1 MVAFASISFS
11 TCIWLVRASSRPVSN
26 LAASGTSA
34 VADHAFL
41 AEPLGSASASLSF
54 LADLSFATAFAF
66 GLAFSEFSCTTFK
79 VRTEEA
85 SAEFPLL
92 QEFPHLAVVSTNG
105 NCGVLIDDG
114 VHGDVFSNV
123 NTIWVGE
130 ILF

>member
-1 MVAFASISFS
+1 VFD
-11 TCIWLVRASSRPVSN
+11 
-26 LAASGTSA
+26 LAASGTST

-54 LADLSFATAFAF
+54 LAALPFTTAFAF

-92 QEFPHLAVVSTNG
+92 LKFSYLAVVCTNG
-105 NCGVLIDDG
+105 NRGVFIDDG
-114 VHGDVFSNV
+114 VHGDVFSNINNV
-123 NTIWVGE
+123 GVGE
-130 ILF
+130 IFF

>member
-1 MVAFASISFS
+1 
-11 TCIWLVRASSRPVSN
+11 VSN
-26 LAASGTSA
+26 LAASGTST
-34 VADHAFL
+34 VADHALL
-41 AEPLGSASASLSF
+41 AEPFGPASASLSF
-54 LADLSFATAFAF
+54 LAALPFTTAFAF
-66 GLAFSEFSCTTFK
+66 GLAFSEFSCTAFK

-92 QEFPHLAVVSTNG
+92 LEFLHLAVVSTNG
-105 NCGVLIDDG
+105 KCGASIDDG